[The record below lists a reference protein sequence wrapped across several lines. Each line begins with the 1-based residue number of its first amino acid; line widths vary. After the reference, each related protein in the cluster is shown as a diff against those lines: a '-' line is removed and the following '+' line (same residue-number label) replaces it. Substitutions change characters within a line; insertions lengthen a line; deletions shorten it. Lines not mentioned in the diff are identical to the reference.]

1 MLLFRRGRRPRV
13 ADIQRLSLTSGQF
26 AVTLVSQGGGGAGS
40 AGCHW
45 VELLA
50 NGLTFDLSGLA
61 GGPGEDLGEAIHRY
75 GMDEGFDPAAC
86 EALCLVPGPHLVSG
100 GPMVPVLRC
109 LAWLT
114 GELAALD
121 DVVAVG
127 WKSARSLCGPA
138 YFRES
143 VSRWLGG
150 GAFPGLG
157 LTALISCA
165 DGSMASEGLALFTGQ
180 ELHIDPRIAEDP
192 VQAAKLAVRLLHWL
206 VENGRLE
213 QSQSLTGPSGETLL
227 LEPRHEEGIVWVW
240 RGSR

>member
-1 MLLFRRGRRPRV
+1 MLLFKRGRRPRV
-13 ADIQRLSLTSGQF
+13 SDIQRLSLTSGQF
-26 AVTLVSQGGGGAGS
+26 AVTLVAEGGEGS
-40 AGCHW
+40 SGAGCHW

-61 GGPGEDLGEAIHRY
+61 GGPAEDPGEGVHRY
-75 GMDEGFDPAAC
+75 GMEEGFDPAAC
-86 EALCLVPGPHLVSG
+86 EAVRLVPGPHLMSG

-109 LAWLT
+109 LAWLA

-121 DVVAVG
+121 DVVAVS
-127 WKSARSLCGPA
+127 WKPARTLCGPA

-143 VSRWLGG
+143 ITRWLSG

-157 LTALISCA
+157 LTALISCE
-165 DGSMASEGLALFTGQ
+165 DGSMASAGLALFTGQ
-180 ELHIDPRIAEDP
+180 ELHIDPQIAKDP
-192 VQAAKLAVRLLHWL
+192 VHAAKLAVRLLHWL

-213 QSQSLTGPSGETLL
+213 ESQSLTGPSGETLL
-227 LEPRHEEGIVWVW
+227 LEPRPEEGIVWVW